1 MRFPRW
7 ARRCALM
14 TALAGLANATLPTAA
29 VQAAPPVQT
38 APGADELALQD
49 VSIVREPGRTGVQI
63 LTSRPILPQISKP
76 PDSDRIVIDTRAVF
90 VPGQR
95 VIIATSPGIRSVR
108 IAQYRRQP
116 PGTRIEIELSEPLQY
131 SVVASGNRTVLWVL
145 VPPGAGAAGGSASLP
160 PQPTSGEAASPTQAM
175 EQAMLSGARSVNA
188 PGTINATSETA
199 IVNLPRG
206 GEVHVCPNT
215 ALSLTTSQNGRNLM
229 LGMST
234 GALETHY
241 TLPLGAADIILTPDL
256 RILLPGPGTF
266 EFAISAD
273 HQGNTCVRAL
283 EGDTA
288 SLVISELMG
297 DDNAQVGPSEQ
308 MVFRSGRVKNV
319 SATATPGCGCP
330 RPVVPVLQAGSSQP
344 ASQPTP
350 KASLG
355 SNSPR
360 AAASASVPQ
369 PDDSAEAQPPAS
381 ATRPVNPKRPHVEVE
396 APFVFR
402 ASEAAPPPPAVAHLR
417 LASDT
422 PAALRDTRIQPPALV
437 SFYRVDAK
445 RSSRKQPRGVFG
457 KLRAFFGGMF
467 R

>member
-1 MRFPRW
+1 
-7 ARRCALM
+7 M

-29 VQAAPPVQT
+29 VQAAPPVQA

-76 PDSDRIVIDTRAVF
+76 PDSDSIVIDTRAVF
-90 VPGQR
+90 APGQR
-95 VIIATSPGIRSVR
+95 VITAPSAGIRSVR
-108 IAQYRRQP
+108 VAQYRRQP
-116 PGTRIEIELSEPLQY
+116 PGTRIEIQLSEPLQY
-131 SVVASGNRTVLWVL
+131 SVVASGNKTVLWVL
-145 VPPGAGAAGGSASLP
+145 LPPAAAGAARGSASLP
-160 PQPTSGEAASPTQAM
+160 PQPTSEEAASPTQAM
-175 EQAMLSGARSVNA
+175 EQAMLTGARSVNA
-188 PGTINATSETA
+188 PGTISAASETA

-273 HQGNTCVRAL
+273 HRGNTCVRAL

-344 ASQPTP
+344 APRPTP
-350 KASLG
+350 AVSLG

-360 AAASASVPQ
+360 AAANASAPQ
-369 PDDSAEAQPPAS
+369 PDDRAEAKPPAS

-445 RSSRKQPRGVFG
+445 HSSQRQSRGVFG